1 MIVCAFAVV
10 CCMVAFYIIRVRIL
24 RVCFR
29 FRAFGLFARVCL
41 FCVRSCRRLL
51 LCVASLHTILH
62 VCVDCMCVLFPCLW
76 LVCVCWHAGFAC
88 DCVCI
93 CRHMLQCSVSR
104 YTCEYI
110 ACLDLYRACLWIVCT
125 CLLVLRV
132 IVYAFAFVCCKAAF
146 LILNA
151 CGLHVWFAFVLLF
164 RLFVL
169 VCLYC
174 V

>member
-1 MIVCAFAVV
+1 MC
-10 CCMVAFYIIRVRIL
+10 
-24 RVCFR
+24 CFR
-29 FRAFGLFARVCL
+29 VVGSF
-41 FCVRSCRRLL
+41 
-51 LCVASLHTILH
+51 
-62 VCVDCMCVLFPCLW
+62 DC
-76 LVCVCWHAGFAC
+76 A
-88 DCVCI
+88 
-93 CRHMLQCSVSR
+93 
-104 YTCEYI
+104 
-110 ACLDLYRACLWIVCT
+110 